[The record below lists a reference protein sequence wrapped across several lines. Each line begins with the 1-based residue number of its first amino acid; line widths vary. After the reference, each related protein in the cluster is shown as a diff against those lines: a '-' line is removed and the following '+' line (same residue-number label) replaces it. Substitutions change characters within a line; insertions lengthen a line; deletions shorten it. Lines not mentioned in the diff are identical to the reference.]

1 MKAYTG
7 EEVTRWSVSILGQ
20 RRDFFQ
26 NGGIPF
32 ARYDKISSTWN
43 LKLPGGDSLPFLL
56 RRETLRE
63 YETVSLPID
72 PAAAQAMLEEE
83 LMEKLLELLGDTGR
97 EVSHT
102 FAAGQR
108 DGKLV
113 VKLTAECEE
122 ELGRF
127 VPASP

>member
-1 MKAYTG
+1 MT
-7 EEVTRWSVSILGQ
+7 ILGQ

-32 ARYDKISSTWN
+32 DRYDKISNTWN
-43 LKLPGGDSLPFLL
+43 LTLPGGDALPFFL
-56 RRETLRE
+56 RRETLRA

-72 PAAAQAMLEEE
+72 PASAQAMLEER
-83 LMEKLLELLGDTGR
+83 LLEKLGELLGETGR

-102 FAAGQR
+102 FSAGQR
-108 DGKLV
+108 DGTLV
-113 VKLTAECEE
+113 VTLTAECEE

-127 VPASP
+127 VPAQ